1 MIEMTIKNFGEPEV
15 RAKTVTGGGY
25 VFAVVGANTGTT
37 EEGINICLSGNHNPF
52 KTMKEIGDAAKI
64 AAKEMAKEIPIENG
78 FDILMIALL
87 AGLEP
92 HCIEEL
98 GEEGGEPS

>member
-15 RAKTVTGGGY
+15 RVETVTGEY

-37 EEGINICLSGNHNPF
+37 EEGIVVRLSGNHNPF
-52 KTMKEIGDAAKI
+52 KTMKEIGVAAKTI
-64 AAKEMAKEIPIENG
+64 AKEMAKEIPTERAFNL
-78 FDILMIALL
+78 LMIALL

-92 HCIEEL
+92 HGIEEL